1 MHCALYFTLTQEY
14 ARVDL
19 GEVGYDPATEKP
31 IDYHDISDITT
42 ATIDST
48 VLDISDE
55 VSVHSTDK
63 YITNT
68 DNENCKNDNS
78 NGDSNGDATGDTA
91 AADDDDST
99 VYGVDD
105 MTEDAP
111 KQVCICPHHVLLQY
125 PCYKVS
131 YVHVAIAK
139 TMMLAKYDGL
149 TDHVLTYS
157 IRPSHAC
164 ELVKQ
169 LRPLK

>member
-1 MHCALYFTLTQEY
+1 LLYVYATFIITLQEY

-63 YITNT
+63 HVTNT
-68 DNENCKNDNS
+68 DNDNS
-78 NGDSNGDATGDTA
+78 NNDDSTGDSNGENTGDTMA
-91 AADDDDST
+91 NDDDDTT

-105 MTEDAP
+105 MTADAP

-125 PCYKVS
+125 S
-131 YVHVAIAK
+131 
-139 TMMLAKYDGL
+139 
-149 TDHVLTYS
+149 
-157 IRPSHAC
+157 
-164 ELVKQ
+164 
-169 LRPLK
+169 

>member
-1 MHCALYFTLTQEY
+1 LYTIFTLIREY

-63 YITNT
+63 YIINAAT
-68 DNENCKNDNS
+68 DNGNNDDS
-78 NGDSNGDATGDTA
+78 TGDNNDDATVN
-91 AADDDDST
+91 DDEDAT

-111 KQVCICPHHVLLQY
+111 KQVCTYVL
-125 PCYKVS
+125 CK
-131 YVHVAIAK
+131 K
-139 TMMLAKYDGL
+139 
-149 TDHVLTYS
+149 
-157 IRPSHAC
+157 
-164 ELVKQ
+164 
-169 LRPLK
+169 